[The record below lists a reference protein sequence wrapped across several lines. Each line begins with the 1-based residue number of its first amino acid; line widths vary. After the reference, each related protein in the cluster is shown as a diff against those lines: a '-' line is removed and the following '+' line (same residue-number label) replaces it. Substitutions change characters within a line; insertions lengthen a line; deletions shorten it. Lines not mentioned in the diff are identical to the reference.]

1 MKSYYHTKSDQICYL
16 AWAVWHN
23 LGNGFSR
30 EIYADALEREFIE
43 AGVPYRRNHNIP
55 VYYKDIL
62 LPHSFTADFLVHDK
76 IILRVAGQTEITE
89 TQWREVASMLGASRL
104 NLGIYINY
112 ADKKPEFKRI
122 VYETKFLNSK
132 NPGREDRTDRPQ
144 DEKSIDS
151 FISEVAV

>member
-1 MKSYYHTKSDQICYL
+1 M
-16 AWAVWHN
+16 
-23 LGNGFSR
+23 
-30 EIYADALEREFIE
+30 
-43 AGVPYRRNHNIP
+43 
-55 VYYKDIL
+55 
-62 LPHSFTADFLVHDK
+62 
-76 IILRVAGQTEITE
+76 AGQTEITE

-132 NPGREDRTDRPQ
+132 NAGREDQTDRPQ
-144 DEKSIDS
+144 DEKSIDG